1 MIYFALPKSIRY
13 FLCRFMVHSN
23 GGHEP
28 WILIPNMLNIVGKIF
43 AVVSGVCSIV
53 GVVSMFLLDKD
64 RFLVAVIVYSIAI
77 TAFFIAVYIHVLRSL
92 SFRYKDKYKRI
103 AVLNTFTCD
112 DGKTVVFETRKF
124 IQSKAPFLNEV
135 TYERK
140 WQGRGMPIFKVNGHP
155 VNYSTNGNPDEFDK
169 VSIKLDKTLAYNE
182 TSFYT
187 TSHECQYSEYEPR
200 FGCKVD
206 EPTDFIQF
214 RILLGSKNGK
224 QKPAKLYKRSLKS
237 GGVSTDQL
245 IKSIDFD
252 QKHKLYFYVIEHPE
266 IGYNYFIVWDK

>member
-1 MIYFALPKSIRY
+1 
-13 FLCRFMVHSN
+13 
-23 GGHEP
+23 
-28 WILIPNMLNIVGKIF
+28 MLNILGKIF
-43 AVVSGVCSIV
+43 VVISGVCSIF
-53 GVVSMFLLDKD
+53 GVISMFLMDKD

-77 TAFFIAVYIHVLRSL
+77 TAFFIAVYIHLLRSL

-112 DGKTVVFETRKF
+112 DDKNAVFETRKF

-140 WQGRGMPIFKVNGHP
+140 WQGRGCPNFKVNGTP
-155 VNYSTNGNPDEFDK
+155 IPYSTNGNPDEFDK
-169 VSIKLDKTLAYNE
+169 VCIKLDKTLAYNE

-206 EPTDFIQF
+206 EPTDFILF
-214 RILLGSKNGK
+214 RILLGSKGCK
-224 QKPAKLYKRSLKS
+224 QKPATLYKRSLKA
-237 GGVSTDQL
+237 GGVSTDQ
-245 IKSIDFD
+245 IVQKIDFD
-252 QKHKLYFYVIEHPE
+252 SKHKLYFHVIEHPD
-266 IGYNYFIVWDK
+266 IGYNYFIVWEK